1 MSDFKK
7 GCDAIRKFALT
18 DMDLVNIR
26 DLLKYNMERGLQKET
41 YQIATVPMLPS
52 FVTHLPDGREKGT
65 FIALD
70 LGGTNFRVLL
80 IDMQPNNPML
90 MDSQIYRIPTECMI
104 GTGEQLFDHIAEKM
118 ADFIMRMGL
127 NKRKVECG
135 FTFSFPCELNSINSA
150 TLLKWTKGFSASDVE
165 GKDIVKLLEQAIERR
180 GDIDVAIVAVVNDTV
195 GTLMSC
201 AFNDSSCQ
209 IGLIAGTGSNACYM
223 EMQSNITK
231 LKSPGNPEGR
241 MCINMD
247 WGAFGDD
254 GCLDKYITEYDDK
267 VDEASIN
274 PGKQRYE
281 KMMAGMYLGELV
293 RHILR
298 DLCERGIVFTK
309 DALTVLNQ
317 RDSFDTQ
324 MVSQIVENQPR
335 HFSGIQNILALSEI
349 GAIRKDCEIVH
360 MVCDAVSRRAAY
372 MCAAGIA
379 AIARKIH
386 ANQPDGYLDI
396 TCGVDGSVYKKH
408 PSFARLLRGKTNEL
422 VGFGIHV
429 NFELSHDG
437 SGKGAAL
444 VSAVS
449 GRRHLPEVGF

>member
-1 MSDFKK
+1 MTEFKK
-7 GCDAIRKFALT
+7 ARDAIRQFALT
-18 DMDLVNIR
+18 DMDLMNVR
-26 DLLKYNMERGLQKET
+26 DLLYYNMERGLQRET
-41 YQIATVPMLPS
+41 YEQATVKMLPS
-52 FVTHLPDGREKGT
+52 FVTHLPDGRETGT

-90 MDSQIYRIPTECMI
+90 MDSQIYRIPAECMT
-104 GTGEQLFDHIAEKM
+104 GTGEALFDHIAQRM
-118 ADFIMRMGL
+118 SDFITRMGL
-127 NKRKVECG
+127 ADKRVLCG
-135 FTFSFPCELNSINSA
+135 FTFSFPCKLNSINSA
-150 TLLKWTKGFSASDVE
+150 TLISWTKGFCASGVE
-165 GKDIVKLLEQAIERR
+165 GQDIVKLLEEAITRR
-180 GDIDVAIVAVVNDTV
+180 GDIKCDIVAVVNDTV

-201 AFNDSSCQ
+201 AFNDNSCQ

-223 EMQSNITK
+223 EKQSNITK
-231 LKSPGNPEGR
+231 LDDITNPDGR

-247 WGAFGDD
+247 WGTFGDD
-254 GCLDKYITEYDDK
+254 GCLDKYLTQYDNEVDK
-267 VDEASIN
+267 GSIN
-274 PGKQRYE
+274 VGKQRYE

-293 RHILR
+293 RYILL
-298 DLCERGIVFTK
+298 DLCRKGIVFTK
-309 DALTVLNQ
+309 DALPILERPNALEST
-317 RDSFDTQ
+317 
-324 MVSQIVENQPR
+324 MVSQVVENQPR
-335 HFSGIQNILALSEI
+335 HFSGIQNILALSDI

-360 MVCDAVSRRAAY
+360 MVCDAVSRRASY

-386 ANQPDGYLDI
+386 NNQPDGYLDI

-422 VGFGIHV
+422 VGLGIHV

-449 GRRHLPEVGF
+449 GRRFLPEVGF